1 MNTLRELWHGL
12 WPAFLV
18 AAVGPLVIAERSLGE
33 SAPEDLFLLLGVLTV
48 AAGVIVLVVQLLLP
62 RLERSRRVA
71 VGLVIVAALTLP
83 VLLANDRQLLMKENL
98 NSLTTATVASGP
110 NYEAFIVLDS
120 DGTQYT
126 IQRVTEFGKKSVFL
140 DMGTSQFQV
149 FLALKAKGKLSLEQA
164 KSLVKELAF
173 SRGEVQNTVTA
184 ARLIDAAQS
193 FPELMAVSQRPWEWR

>member
-1 MNTLRELWHGL
+1 MTGSSSSKQLGTM
-12 WPAFLV
+12 
-18 AAVGPLVIAERSLGE
+18 IAK
-33 SAPEDLFLLLGVLTV
+33 LGVLFS
-48 AAGVIVLVVQLLLP
+48 LLMGCAKEPP
-62 RLERSRRVA
+62 RPTGPGTS
-71 VGLVIVAALTLP
+71 VGLRYP

-98 NSLTTATVASGP
+98 NSLTTASVASGP